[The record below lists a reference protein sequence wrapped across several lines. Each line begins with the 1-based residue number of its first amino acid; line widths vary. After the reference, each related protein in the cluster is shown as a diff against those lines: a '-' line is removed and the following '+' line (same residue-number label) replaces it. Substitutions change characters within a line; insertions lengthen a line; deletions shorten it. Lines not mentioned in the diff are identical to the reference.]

1 MWEPGKGEPIVPV
14 SSRPAEVVAEA
25 EVAGKSEKANSASGS
40 RGTVTPVVV
49 GSTGLEVMSQC
60 SEFLTSTSIVLPYSA
75 VSFLIPR
82 EEKHT
87 KKSLS
92 RLQCVEKY

>member
-1 MWEPGKGEPIVPV
+1 MPGQGDPVVPV
-14 SSRPAEVVAEA
+14 GFRPAEVVAEA
-25 EVAGKSEKANSASGS
+25 EVAGKWRKANSASGS

-49 GSTGLEVMSQC
+49 GFAGLEVMSRC
-60 SEFLTSTSIVLPYSA
+60 SEFLTIKSIVLPYSA